1 MSKWTTLKSGPLAG
15 VETEGKGRNREL
27 CQELVVHSPE
37 WTTSWAGNWGKG
49 QKPGVCQELVVH
61 SVEWTTGLAGN

>member
-1 MSKWTTLKSGPLAG
+1 MGG
-15 VETEGKGRNREL
+15 I
-27 CQELVVHSPE
+27 CQELVVHFEE
-37 WTTSWAGNWGKG
+37 WTTGWAGNWGKG